1 MGFPINTEVHSDTD
15 IFLLAAHFC
24 VFITYN
30 SSWAVVINRMD
41 HPINIGDYFGSP
53 DKSRG
58 QLRFAWK
65 AIHIACDVGN
75 RGQA

>member
-1 MGFPINTEVHSDTD
+1 MRYIEKGGKIGRKVGSVKTT
-15 IFLLAAHFC
+15 AQMKA
-24 VFITYN
+24 
-30 SSWAVVINRMD
+30 D
-41 HPINIGDYFGSP
+41 HPKNIGGYGPSE
-53 DKSRG
+53 KSGG

>member
-30 SSWAVVINRMD
+30 SSLAVVINIR
-41 HPINIGDYFGSP
+41 IIIIKNIFVSCQ
-53 DKSRG
+53 R
-58 QLRFAWK
+58 
-65 AIHIACDVGN
+65 
-75 RGQA
+75 